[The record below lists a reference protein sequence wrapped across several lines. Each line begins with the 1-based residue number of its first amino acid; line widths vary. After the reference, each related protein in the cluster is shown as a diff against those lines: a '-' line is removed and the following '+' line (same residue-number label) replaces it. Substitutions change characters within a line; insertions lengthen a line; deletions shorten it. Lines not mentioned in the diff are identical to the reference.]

1 MRYRSRSQRE
11 KDTPSGGHIWRR
23 HKACLRLG
31 RGQMMSYPHLT
42 VNTRGVLCI
51 DGTRHRVID
60 IVADHV
66 AHGYSAAQIVEQY
79 PDLTLAQVHAALTYY
94 YDHEDALNA
103 ALMASYTQAEQ
114 QRHQHQPHP
123 KLVTARMR
131 QAD

>member
-1 MRYRSRSQRE
+1 MRGL
-11 KDTPSGGHIWRR
+11 PMI
-23 HKACLRLG
+23 
-31 RGQMMSYPHLT
+31 YPHIT
-42 VNTRGVLCI
+42 MPPRGVPCI

-94 YDHEDALNA
+94 YDHQDEMDAA
-103 ALMASYTQAEQ
+103 FMASYAQAEQ
-114 QRHQHQPHP
+114 QHRHHAPHP
-123 KLVTARMR
+123 KLVAARAR

>member
-1 MRYRSRSQRE
+1 MRYRSQRE
-11 KDTPSGGHIWRR
+11 KDATSGMHLRRR
-23 HKACLRLG
+23 HKACLRSG
-31 RGQMMSYPHLT
+31 RGQVMSYPHLT
-42 VNTRGVLCI
+42 INTRGGLCI

-94 YDHEDALNA
+94 YDHEDTLNA
-103 ALMASYTQAEQ
+103 TLMASYAQAEQ
-114 QRHQHQPHP
+114 ERHQHQPHP
-123 KLVTARMR
+123 KLVTARVR

>member
-1 MRYRSRSQRE
+1 
-11 KDTPSGGHIWRR
+11 
-23 HKACLRLG
+23 
-31 RGQMMSYPHLT
+31 MSYPHLT
-42 VNTRGVLCI
+42 VNTHGVLCI

-103 ALMASYTQAEQ
+103 TLMASYAQAEQ
-114 QRHQHQPHP
+114 HRHQHQPHP
-123 KLVTARMR
+123 KLVTARVR